1 MKKQHKFLL
10 ITLLSAFTFS
20 GVFAQTSEIE
30 TVKGGIFKNQKV
42 YKKCDIELTNPQLI
56 ALVKNDEQL
65 KDYYKPMALNYAAST
80 LLYSSSTLLI
90 LWPVTESLYANTD
103 PNWNL
108 AYIGAGCALLSIPF
122 KKAFNKHADRAVA
135 FYNSGYKKTSNV
147 DFDFNI
153 GPTGIGIVMNF

>member
-30 TVKGGIFKNQKV
+30 TVYGGIFKNKKI
-42 YKKCDIELTNPQLI
+42 YKKCDIELTNSQLI
-56 ALVKNDEQL
+56 SLIKNDEQL
-65 KDYYKPMALNYAAST
+65 KDYYKPMVLNYTASS
-80 LLYSSSTLLI
+80 LLYSASTVLI

-122 KKAFNKHADRAVA
+122 KRAFNKHADRAVA
-135 FYNSGYKKTSNV
+135 FYNSGYKKTSDV

-153 GPTGIGIVMNF
+153 GPNGIGIVMNF